1 MVEGRQLH
9 NMIKKFIYVVFF
21 CSLTQV
27 SFAAGDSSSGSD
39 SDNYSNPYKD
49 AQNFVKR
56 GKKLESKGKNEKALK
71 LYDKAYKKLLEANK
85 VDSRNPDILNY
96 LGFTLRKAEKY
107 EQAEKYYLQGL
118 KIKPDHNGINEYL
131 GELYVQTQRMD
142 LAKERLAVLKDCNC
156 EEYKE
161 LEEVIN
167 NN

>member
-1 MVEGRQLH
+1 MADHQLL
-9 NMIKKFIYVVFF
+9 NMIKKIICTVAF
-21 CSLTQV
+21 CLLTQT
-27 SFAAGDSSSGSD
+27 SFAAGGDSSSD
-39 SDNYSNPYKD
+39 TSNPQKE

-85 VDSRNPDILNY
+85 LDKKNPDILNY
-96 LGFTLRKAEKY
+96 LGFTLRKAGKY

-118 KIKPDHNGINEYL
+118 EIKPDHNGINEYL

-142 LAKERLAVLKDCNC
+142 LAKERLAVLKDCDC